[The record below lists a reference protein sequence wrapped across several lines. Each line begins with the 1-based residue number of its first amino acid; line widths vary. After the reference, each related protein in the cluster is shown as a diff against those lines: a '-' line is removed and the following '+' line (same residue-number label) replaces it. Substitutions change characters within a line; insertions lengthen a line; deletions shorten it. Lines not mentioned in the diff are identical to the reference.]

1 MRQLLPWTIGG
12 LRVAPN
18 PPRCPAVAQCF
29 HIHLP
34 SSATVFVVYD
44 SLSEKTRM
52 RRGILREMEKARADK
67 KAESVAEQ
75 KKSWN
80 EWKEAKK
87 AENRRK
93 REEMNT
99 KTETIGS

>member
-1 MRQLLPWTIGG
+1 
-12 LRVAPN
+12 
-18 PPRCPAVAQCF
+18 
-29 HIHLP
+29 
-34 SSATVFVVYD
+34 
-44 SLSEKTRM
+44 M

>member
-1 MRQLLPWTIGG
+1 MVLGENWSHASRACL
-12 LRVAPN
+12 
-18 PPRCPAVAQCF
+18 
-29 HIHLP
+29 
-34 SSATVFVVYD
+34 
-44 SLSEKTRM
+44 RM

-93 REEMNT
+93 REGPREKYSSGQDCSNRPWPFIAT
-99 KTETIGS
+99 V

>member
-1 MRQLLPWTIGG
+1 MFI
-12 LRVAPN
+12 
-18 PPRCPAVAQCF
+18 QCF
-29 HIHLP
+29 FMLW
-34 SSATVFVVYD
+34 FVIGFFF
-44 SLSEKTRM
+44 LFLKRM

-93 REEMNT
+93 REV
-99 KTETIGS
+99 

>member
-1 MRQLLPWTIGG
+1 MSTQAKIVLG
-12 LRVAPN
+12 LCGVFVA
-18 PPRCPAVAQCF
+18 
-29 HIHLP
+29 
-34 SSATVFVVYD
+34 SATVFVVYD

>member
-1 MRQLLPWTIGG
+1 
-12 LRVAPN
+12 
-18 PPRCPAVAQCF
+18 
-29 HIHLP
+29 
-34 SSATVFVVYD
+34 
-44 SLSEKTRM
+44 
-52 RRGILREMEKARADK
+52 MEKARADK

>member
-1 MRQLLPWTIGG
+1 MIPYYIYSMF
-12 LRVAPN
+12 
-18 PPRCPAVAQCF
+18 F
-29 HIHLP
+29 HVMVCNW
-34 SSATVFVVYD
+34 VFFIF
-44 SLSEKTRM
+44 LKRM

-93 REEMNT
+93 REV
-99 KTETIGS
+99 